1 VVSGT
6 APPPVAAE
14 QVPSALQLGVGPS
27 QGFAG
32 SSPPVYAIPDA
43 GPRLRVWRIVLG
55 CLLVIALSAAATVV
69 VIKGEISTLASDLS
83 AHRAITLSSGSLAPA
98 GFGDPQTI
106 LLIGND
112 QRAHTTT
119 TPVLPH
125 SNEMLLVRI
134 DPNKPWISMMSIP
147 RELQVALQTA
157 HGPVTTRLNAA
168 LIYGGTPLLLST
180 IKQLTGL
187 SINHVVEIDFNQFKT
202 AVNHIGC
209 VYSTV
214 DRRYYHVNTAYS
226 EQYQEINLQPGYQR
240 MCGVQALQFVSYRHG
255 DTSLVRDARDQDF
268 LLDVKKEYGPSL
280 SDIGNIHRFERI
292 FGRTVEVDRGLQ
304 TESGVENL
312 LGTLISSES
321 LRVRQVK
328 FQVNLQPIGANSC
341 ACDTATPQQIAASV
355 HSFLHGADAVPKQST
370 VAAARA
376 VHHRRVAAKL
386 PLVPVAS
393 AGLAQAR
400 GSAGRLPFPLEYPR
414 VQDAGGSSLPVS
426 LRDYLIRGSDGG
438 RYPAYVAVFS
448 AGLLGQYYDV
458 QGMTWTGAPMFANPD
473 QTVTVAR
480 RTYSLFYSGQHLMV
494 VAWHAHGAVYWV
506 HNTLTDAVGNGELLA
521 IAEQTVSIGTPG
533 RPGSPIG
540 SNGAGGHER
549 LKAVV
554 VPTRA
559 GPAATSMS
567 PAATVGSIGG
577 LLTLIA
583 VPVLSIALLR
593 RRRGL
598 SELRGQLYATMQRA
612 TELSAV
618 SAAGPSVP
626 SAPSVSSP
634 ASVAFAPA
642 RAPTP
647 RSAPAPVTYT
657 KHRSSRFRAPSLRGL
672 GWRGLS
678 VVLVIVVLAGVVGV
692 GALLLGGSGHV
703 SPSGSAGRRAS
714 SARTGLP
721 DVPVAVLNATS
732 TPGAAGGLAQ
742 RLRAEGVRIAA
753 IGNVAEAIRPGLSI
767 LYSPGAR
774 AQAARLARLLPAPA
788 PAVAPIDG
796 RARAAAGRTARV
808 VAVIG

>member
-1 VVSGT
+1 
-6 APPPVAAE
+6 
-14 QVPSALQLGVGPS
+14 
-27 QGFAG
+27 
-32 SSPPVYAIPDA
+32 
-43 GPRLRVWRIVLG
+43 VWRIVLG
-55 CLLVIALSAAATVV
+55 CLLVIGLSAAATVV

-83 AHRAITLSSGSLAPA
+83 AHKAISLSSGSLAPA

-125 SNEMLLVRI
+125 SNEMLLVRV
-134 DPNKPWISMMSIP
+134 DPSKPWISMMSIP
-147 RELQVALQTA
+147 RELQVALRTA

-202 AVNHIGC
+202 AVNDIGC

-226 EQYQEINLQPGYQR
+226 EQYQEINLQPGYQS
-240 MCGVQALQFVSYRHG
+240 MCGTQALQFVSYRHG

-280 SDIGNIHRFERI
+280 SDIGNIHKFERI

-355 HSFLHGADAVPKQST
+355 QSFLYGADAVPKQST

-400 GSAGRLPFPLEYPR
+400 GSARRLPFRLEYPR

-473 QTVTVAR
+473 QTVTVAG

-521 IAEQTVSIGTPG
+521 VAEQTVSIGTPG
-533 RPGSPIG
+533 RPGAPIG
-540 SNGAGGHER
+540 SNGAGGHTR
-549 LKAVV
+549 QKAVV

-567 PAATVGSIGG
+567 PAATVGSIGA
-577 LLTLIA
+577 LVTLIA
-583 VPVLSIALLR
+583 VPVLSVALLR

-598 SELRGQLYATMQRA
+598 SELRGQLYATMHRA
-612 TELSAV
+612 AELSAL
-618 SAAGPSVP
+618 SAASPVPSVA

-642 RAPTP
+642 VAPAAAVAA
-647 RSAPAPVTYT
+647 APAPATYT

-672 GWRGLS
+672 SRRGLS
-678 VVLVIVVLAGVVGV
+678 AVLAILVVTGVVVV
-692 GALLLGGSGHV
+692 GAVLLGGSGQV

-714 SARTGLP
+714 SARGGLP
-721 DVPVAVLNATS
+721 NVPVAVLNATS

-742 RLRAEGVRIAA
+742 RLRARGVRIAA
-753 IGNVAEAIRPGLSI
+753 VGNLAEATRPGLSI
-767 LYSPGAR
+767 LYSPGTR

-788 PAVAPIDG
+788 PALAPIDG
-796 RARAAAGRTARV
+796 LARAAAGRTARV

>member
-1 VVSGT
+1 
-6 APPPVAAE
+6 
-14 QVPSALQLGVGPS
+14 
-27 QGFAG
+27 
-32 SSPPVYAIPDA
+32 
-43 GPRLRVWRIVLG
+43 
-55 CLLVIALSAAATVV
+55 
-69 VIKGEISTLASDLS
+69 
-83 AHRAITLSSGSLAPA
+83 
-98 GFGDPQTI
+98 
-106 LLIGND
+106 
-112 QRAHTTT
+112 
-119 TPVLPH
+119 
-125 SNEMLLVRI
+125 
-134 DPNKPWISMMSIP
+134 
-147 RELQVALQTA
+147 
-157 HGPVTTRLNAA
+157 
-168 LIYGGTPLLLST
+168 
-180 IKQLTGL
+180 
-187 SINHVVEIDFNQFKT
+187 VVEIDFNQFKS
-202 AVNHIGC
+202 AVNAIGC

-226 EQYQEINLQPGYQR
+226 EQYQEIDLQPGYQR
-240 MCGVQALQFVSYRHG
+240 MCGTQALQFVSYRHG

-268 LLDVKKEYGPSL
+268 LLEVKKEYGPSL
-280 SDIGNIHRFERI
+280 SDIGNIHKFERI

-355 HSFLHGADAVPKQST
+355 HSFLYGADAVPKQST

-393 AGLAQAR
+393 AGLTQAR
-400 GSAGRLPFPLEYPR
+400 ASARRLPFPLEYPR
-414 VQDAGGSSLPVS
+414 VQDAGGSSLPVG
-426 LRDYLIRGSDGG
+426 LRDYQIRGSDGG

-473 QTVTVAR
+473 QTVAVAG

-506 HNTLTDAVGNGELLA
+506 HNTLMDAVGNGELLA
-521 IAEQTVSIGTPG
+521 IAEQTASIGTPG

-540 SNGAGGHER
+540 RNGAGGGHTR

-554 VPTRA
+554 VPTRT

-577 LLTLIA
+577 LVTLIA

-598 SELRGQLYATMQRA
+598 SQLRTQLFVTMQRA
-612 TELSAV
+612 AELSALSGASPV
-618 SAAGPSVP
+618 SAG
-626 SAPSVSSP
+626 
-634 ASVAFAPA
+634 
-642 RAPTP
+642 
-647 RSAPAPVTYT
+647 APAPATYT

-672 GWRGLS
+672 GWRGLGAVLAIL
-678 VVLVIVVLAGVVGV
+678 VVAGVVGI
-692 GALLLGGSGHV
+692 GALVLKGSSHGL
-703 SPSGSAGRRAS
+703 PSESAGRQES
-714 SARTGLP
+714 SARAGLP

-732 TPGAAGGLAQ
+732 TSGAAGGLAQ
-742 RLRAEGVRIAA
+742 RLRAQGVRIAA

-767 LYSPGAR
+767 LYSPGTR
-774 AQAARLARLLPAPA
+774 AQAVRLARLLPAPA

-796 RARAAAGRTARV
+796 VARAAAGKTARV